1 MADEKITVGIEAD
14 VSAVK
19 DQLTQLKDD
28 IDQGEGLLDYLSAP
42 TVETLKPALDEA
54 RAQIAELMNGL
65 NTEQVSASML
75 SSVKSSLGFI
85 TANVS
90 NIKAIATELGSVF
103 GSIPVEMGE
112 NFNRTVLDMSRNA
125 QQILN
130 TSAASTRILGARTVG
145 SFAMSLQ
152 KDAAFNT
159 AFNAAAKEFNLS
171 GDQQSALLNAI
182 VRQAVPAMYNSDH
195 HRAAVK
201 ASGGTIRD
209 HGVVPDIDS
218 FRERLPAR
226 YDSIDDHL
234 TPTKQE
240 TINENRKMY
249 EGNLSPL
256 EYNKVKKLAAEN
268 KTFERALVANGLA
281 RRTTGVK
288 QTSSG
293 KMPVAGVLEM
303 PEQPI
308 SRMQFAQTLGYMFT
322 DELVPALE
330 GAPGHYHPITSSE
343 ARDTR
348 SIANKNS
355 TVPAEVY
362 AAAKELDSIDVNPV
376 VGKLPAHSAV
386 AQAAQQGKT
395 VALTSNLGKI
405 KPNMYQVMS
414 LTYDDFTSGKVID
427 TQGEVQNLYDNT
439 ARGTSVNK
447 IISQSLFTDL
457 IGMHGNL
464 SNGSG
469 GKTNIEKPLMLQMD
483 LSDRLFETD
492 STGATIFENGAPKQN
507 QETRELIS
515 EMFKRTGEMK
525 YMKDGEERTYHYP
538 VRDYGKNGRY
548 VPTNVKDGKIDWIEE
563 SAFLQASRP
572 YLEKFGVNIFDNFM
586 GEDSM
591 PDGSSFA
598 TLEKFSKTFE
608 ARNRLLT
615 PGVQMSHLGGKM
627 PSMDKVAFVSMSD
640 IFSRE
645 EIDKLDK
652 GKIDKT
658 ETGLDGAMFFMPGY
672 VPGGDATVRAPSVK
686 GVAQSVDYK
695 RMIKDLYG
703 EDVEEF
709 FVPGLNATDEIKALF
724 SRGGFGAIRN
734 AVDEKT
740 GQPKYTQE
748 DIDKNFVDIMKYD
761 ALVTDSVIKTPFVK
775 GKTQDEL
782 RDWFGATLGLSGG
795 MRIVKTAD
803 EFWTRQSQLSNS
815 VGQKLDL
822 TPEELQKN
830 QDLWLSHVKK
840 LEKDPNYAIQT
851 LFSDETE
858 VLSKRIRDN
867 PGLVYSD
874 PMATDRIQS
883 AIDSANLARLNNEI
897 YADGMLAMGLALAN
911 PAEQILKFGKLNDYE
926 VKNADLAKTLSLSDL
941 DKGTSQIASASAL
954 RYTLKENAPEEF
966 AKLFKESGIRG
977 IREARDENGKLKY
990 TSENIKQYLNQDLD
1004 FAGLRYPNNQAEQ
1017 FALHNA
1023 AQYVSLLDKY
1033 GLNSS
1038 GLYMNANTIGKMG
1051 GGDFDGDTVQLLFD
1065 DLYEMAKRTYTNR
1078 TSALGKN
1085 KGADRLKEAPEV
1097 WNRNSNS
1104 DDVAD
1109 LLYRQAIASF
1119 SMGAVYNAND
1129 ALTQINW
1136 EDPDFLKNYGAA
1148 AYDLQAMYDI
1158 DSTFAKTGVRA
1169 EWTSAAQR
1177 ARGLGIP
1184 FVRLF
1189 KGLQGVVENPSEESY
1204 SKMGDF
1210 SKVNFPSIYNAL
1222 TVSMLSTLASHPVQS
1237 GAIDEMIRAQS
1248 ALQGIDKD
1256 IAPEDVIGQK
1266 RKDFLEINNN
1276 AMAQLLTRGA
1286 IPSEQTVSE
1295 LESSLKPWRDAIEG
1309 VYGKKIWDRKKDKR
1323 TDEQNAIIKDF
1334 EDQQRRIAHLKQFGI
1349 HQNFVEV
1356 GNGYAGKGFLKN
1368 NPYTES
1374 KTEFQEAFD
1383 RGQAAQQY
1391 KMAIISGA
1399 SPLSVEATK
1408 AAVSGATVSGAEVAS
1423 AQAKYRGM
1431 TFSKSMLD
1439 SFMDSPEKWY
1449 AKYARDPNT
1458 PPPPKDDNVYNLFG
1472 SAVHNVFDAWA
1483 KDRMSGTT
1491 RSADEYAKLLQDALN
1506 EDALKKDV
1514 YDINGNVVPKLQDR
1528 VSKAFD
1534 FVRSLPELFKDEE
1547 ILGFETVV
1555 QPDFGKGRKSIGKID
1570 LTTRNK
1576 QGEIIHTDLK
1586 PYLAYAGAIDQLN
1599 LYNARGYRLAADGR
1613 LARSQNSHGEEY
1625 SHYEAD
1631 DSAGRPAKYGRV
1643 LSYGDAPGSNTKT
1656 FEYEETSIAESEKK
1670 YQEYANRVEAYANR
1684 GFDTQEIR
1692 NGTWSMLPG
1701 EIGTVNQGN
1710 QEGQPAA
1717 KSFSYTIKR
1726 ADGSVETRTVN
1737 PDTAPEEDEEETEE
1751 EYRKR
1756 NEGTR
1761 ELIDSNTGRGIAKG
1775 IALQEEVNGYF
1786 DELSNMAAT
1795 LRSAARKKENPSG
1808 ANQWEMY
1815 RYKLNEGYYAKMK
1828 SLVGATDEDRATLAK
1843 ERDEAE
1849 GEFWKAVQISSVKDV
1864 ENLNKS
1870 LRNKI
1875 AGEDVDPGTEKAVKE
1890 FDELAESIQKA
1901 TGAYEV
1907 FKEQLANE
1915 VGGTEELDKQRKA
1928 VLEIEKA
1935 IADTEDR
1942 NTAINEQLRL
1952 IDQKRKD
1959 ESLPEEAQQKLTEEK
1974 ETLKKEKKENEEKIK
1989 GFKKERAEMPLTFE
2003 EEEALRKSEEQ
2014 QEEMKRLAAQ
2024 RQEQIRERARNAV
2037 ETDYAALAHTVA
2049 GTDYSAEEV
2058 AKIKKLNLQESI
2070 TTKRANINRLRER
2083 NIFTEDEAAKY
2094 LAQLDSIDVDGY
2106 EAKTIAQANFK
2117 KEQEEKSYEYKQAK
2131 LARERE
2137 DEIATARERNE
2148 ARREGKPVDSR
2159 KHAERQYEA
2168 KLAELE
2174 EQRRVLHDR
2183 VWEKS
2188 LPQQE
2193 RDRAFEERKNL
2204 DKYISEV
2211 KENHDETLRVD
2222 AVADIRDL
2230 NDKLVKENSTRG
2242 ADSFAVQY
2250 AQQFENLSQQIE
2262 EATASYDALQKK
2274 INSGDYKKADK
2285 DAFDEAG
2292 VKLEELKK
2300 NTDGKREDLSDQ
2312 FGKTSDEKLD
2322 NLQHLATGKD
2332 YTPAEIAQMKK
2343 KSLQEQIKSY
2353 VAGQRAIGGNAKIDN
2368 YTRVLA
2374 NIRANKAEAID
2385 LDAYEEE
2392 MREQLELEQEQKE
2405 RQEELRKNRI
2415 LRQAEK
2421 RTRDPYGRRRNT
2433 WRGQVQEQRDN
2444 AKYQLEDDR
2453 EQLEAA
2459 IVKQKAKMSHLQ
2471 VGTDEYDKAK
2481 ASLDE
2486 LEKQLEETGNAAK
2499 KLDGPFGTAS
2509 SAASKLAESAE
2520 KIALSFGKKILR
2532 AALNEAKQFVVEWNA
2547 SMTEIQMITGKTN
2560 TAINELSANLVNTAV
2575 DLRVSASEVG
2585 SAAADLYRQG
2595 LSDEEVSVRLEDVI
2609 KFSKVANI
2617 TTEQA
2622 SKILTTAMSNG
2633 LVSSTEEAMDAMVA
2647 LGDSAA
2653 TTASEI
2659 AKGMQKSA
2667 GATKEAKVSYS
2678 ELLTMLTIITSKTQ
2692 LSGSEAGTT
2701 LRTLFNRLYKVSIGE
2716 DYTDDNNNRI
2726 AATDATRAL
2735 QSVGINMFDE
2745 SGNFRGAYDILVDL
2759 ASGWEGY
2766 NDTQRNVILQTIG
2779 AGRQS
2784 SNLATLLQGLGED
2797 DGELANKYIDL
2808 AENSDGV
2815 TDEKYQA
2822 YYNNLAAAM
2831 DNVKSSFDQLIEIF
2845 DFDDIAIGFLNFIA
2859 ECIQGVTALG
2869 EATYNIL
2876 PVVLT
2881 LGGAIA
2887 GFALTGGNPL
2897 GAMVG
2902 LFAGFGVSGLIGS
2915 FLPEEEKEVDGIGN
2929 LKEQTTE
2936 VVTRKSET
2944 EAFLDRLDELREKEN
2959 RTTEETEELKAG
2971 LVKLES
2977 QFGVST
2983 NASGDFADSM
2993 DEVASAIDNARK
3005 EAAKMT
3011 AQELRFSFLSNVDD
3025 IYDQATSQIID
3036 PNSNTNYNARKHI
3049 ITYAEV
3055 AEKNGGTMP
3064 KTNYGYGTA
3073 SYLTDYL
3080 EWLDEDP
3087 DVQNLMQKF
3096 GLVAGGYVKAS
3107 DLVPFLTNEDYAVST
3122 WEDSPSVRTVL
3133 SSANDSK
3140 YFDENTGTLNTDAAW
3155 SDFVAE
3161 LYGFMYS
3168 KLNEFT
3174 LFANDNNAAVY
3185 KSAIENSVISLLAG
3199 NPDVTND
3206 QITIFS
3212 DLFAKNMVSEI
3223 MTSVGTDAQNSAF
3236 ITKMLGLANEIVSG
3250 DGSYIDVSRYIEENE
3265 TNWNYVQPDGT
3276 VVSGLTKTEAQTR
3289 AQVDYGTRYTV
3300 GEKTFKSYDDA
3311 YAYYINN
3318 TQEGAITEKEVS
3330 VDKKTLLSGYDGN
3343 IYSGPYQDLWDSLK
3357 EWKNPFQKESDK
3369 ELWDRLSSESAD
3381 SNETEMTTT
3390 IYVFDGKEYF
3400 RKKDA
3405 EKASNTFVNGG
3416 IKQTVLGKEDV
3427 NETSSGSIIYQ
3438 SSSDEDASGAVDVNT
3453 SKMADL
3459 MKSLDVAHLQYES
3472 DSNNR
3477 VKFSADAAFET
3488 IVSEG
3493 ITSLEALGKAIDEGL
3508 ITTLADVAENV
3519 PEVRNALERAFEV
3532 DEEGNWKIREG
3543 VGSTEFANIMALI
3556 ASGSMSYTSYGT
3568 MSQSDQMIRQKDY
3581 ISAALSGEEIGSDG
3595 AVSLAT
3601 TLGPELA
3608 SKILSASGR
3617 ALTYEE
3623 LKERYPQMTEEYY
3636 DDLTK
3641 TARSNYIKEDLSDAE
3656 YQYVKTLEANAQYGI
3671 SGLLDSQK
3679 VGYRRDFA
3687 DALMNNNQ
3695 QGVGMLDESMRSI
3708 YTNGDA
3714 TSEMLWAVSAALGEH
3729 DLGFSS
3735 LNWWSK
3741 GYEEACAVLEDL
3753 GLTAEGVKKAMSDL
3767 NDELGIEGIRTS
3779 QKYGASTED
3788 VISNMSQWGD
3798 TAKKTASALKTLNST
3813 VVEAQNNQYYRDKY
3827 RSGAIDD
3834 ETIKAIAEQTGF
3846 DESDVRDRKQAVK
3859 DMLDIT
3865 EAADLEEINNQIDA
3879 LNEIAAQDI
3888 TISAPTITMLDNGTV
3903 DLQTVLSQMEAAA
3916 AEQLLAS
3923 YNSLIESGYEVKLET
3938 YDKGDGTMGARI
3950 VPISNNIKS
3959 IQGKKKSGSGGGGGG
3974 SGKSAAAKLI
3984 EEQDHET
3991 TLREHIIKMIQ
4002 YEETRY
4008 QNADELTNY
4017 GIMLQHEIDEEE
4029 RQTKVIE
4036 QNIEALKSQ
4045 MAQTSKGSDDW
4056 YSLREAI
4063 LKAEES
4069 LAEMNNTIDENK
4081 KKLKENEQ
4089 AILKLHTDLEQEVK
4103 GEIETRIS
4111 EERDMLDGQVSME
4124 ETILEAIRNRYEE
4137 EWELMQKDIDKKK
4150 KALQEEIDLI
4160 DERLQRRKDAEDEA
4174 EKYEELAEYKRQLA
4188 LISTDST
4195 RTKDQAEL
4203 REKIAELE
4211 KELAWDE
4218 AEEEAD
4224 LQKEG
4229 LQDQI
4234 DAYDEYVE
4242 DYQEYLD
4249 DLLENA
4255 NNFADEVNSVMQ
4267 MSHEEMI
4274 AWLQQNVE
4282 AYSNSLAATQE
4293 QMTQGWTDTFKQMK
4307 GIIDTFWEE
4316 IAQHLSSKDNFL
4328 AYMKQ
4333 SSSYQNASDD
4343 EKAQMEYNWET
4354 MYDSWISA
4362 KKVSQEA
4369 IDYSHSDETLNGA
4382 GTSGSDSTSGKYGVS
4397 VSANG
4402 KSFNSGRIYAN
4413 KTEALNAG
4421 RKWVDRIYASAYA
4434 GLDEVKNAQ
4443 QIASIDASVLAA
4455 KNRIYVYKQGGMVDY
4470 TGPAWVDGT
4479 KSRPEAFLS
4488 ADDTQMIRTL
4498 IDGWKYVAMQP
4509 TITNVDGLMKG
4520 GSGGNTIG
4528 DVYVTLN
4535 EAQFNTDEDY
4545 ELVAQKVGEAFT
4557 KELAKNGFTTA
4568 AYAF

>member
-1 MADEKITVGIEAD
+1 MADEKITIGIEVDQISIDRDSLEKEVGQIESDLGQSTGLFENMVPEVSNLFKPLVQNLRAGVED
-14 VSAVK
+14 VSR
-19 DQLTQLKDD
+19 
-28 IDQGEGLLDYLSAP
+28 
-42 TVETLKPALDEA
+42 TLKGALSGEKIGEDV
-54 RAQIAELMNGL
+54 MSGL
-65 NTEQVSASML
+65 NASVGTL
-75 SSVKSSLGFI
+75 
-85 TANVS
+85 TANLANLKLAAS
-90 NIKAIATELGSVF
+90 EIGQAFKAIPSGMEADFNKSLNDMMRTAQSTLDKTYGMGGASRSVSGYATTLKNDSAF
-103 GSIPVEMGE
+103 GAS
-112 NFNRTVLDMSRNA
+112 FNKTM
-125 QQILN
+125 QKYGLN
-130 TSAASTRILGARTVG
+130 EDQRAKL
-145 SFAMSLQ
+145 LQ
-152 KDAAFNT
+152 
-159 AFNAAAKEFNLS
+159 
-171 GDQQSALLNAI
+171 GV
-182 VRQAVPAMYNSDH
+182 VRRVVPAMRNMDISD
-195 HRAAVK
+195 AAIS
-201 ASGGTIRD
+201 ASRGSMKRVD
-209 HGVVPDIDS
+209 FVPTVNN
-218 FRERLPAR
+218 FMERLPAR
-226 YDSIDDHL
+226 YRNLPLNLS
-234 TPTKQE
+234 PT
-240 TINENRKMY
+240 ENIPPSKEGMY
-249 EGNLSPL
+249 EGNLTPA
-256 EYNKVKKLAAEN
+256 EYNKVKMVAEN
-268 KTFERALVANGLA
+268 NNAFERALQRAGVA
-281 RRTTGVK
+281 RRGTAMDGGVK
-288 QTSSG
+288 
-293 KMPVAGVLEM
+293 KAGVLQM
-303 PEQPI
+303 PAQPI
-308 SRMQFAQTLGYMFT
+308 SRRQYAEALGYMFSE
-322 DELVPALE
+322 ELVPALE
-330 GAPGHYHPITSSE
+330 GAPAYYHPVTSLKAS
-343 ARDTR
+343 DTKA
-348 SIANKNS
+348 IAAKNS
-355 TVPAEVY
+355 AVPAAVY
-362 AAAKELDSIDVNPV
+362 SAAAQLDSIDVDPLIMPK
-376 VGKLPAHSAV
+376 GSKSEIDSEAFKK
-386 AQAAQQGKT
+386 GT
-395 VALTSNLGKI
+395 VALTANAAKVR
-405 KPNMYQVMS
+405 PNMYQIMS
-414 LTYDDFTSGKVID
+414 LSYDDFAAGKIID
-427 TQGEVQNLYDNT
+427 TQDETQNQFDDT
-439 ARGTSVNK
+439 ATGRSVNK
-447 IISQSLFTDL
+447 IIYQSGFTDL
-457 IGMHGNL
+457 IGMRGNL
-464 SNGSG
+464 SNGEG
-469 GKTNIEKPLMLQMD
+469 GKENVSAPLMLQIDM
-483 LSDRLFETD
+483 SDRIRKKD
-492 STGATIFENGAPKQN
+492 SEGNLVFENGMPVMDDEGRALVSGMFQKTKQMTYMRN
-507 QETRELIS
+507 GKDETYSYAAIPY
-515 EMFKRTGEMK
+515 GEN
-525 YMKDGEERTYHYP
+525 GES
-538 VRDYGKNGRY
+538 Y
-548 VPTNVKDGKIDWIEE
+548 VPTNVKDGKVTMVRE
-563 SAFLQASRP
+563 SDYIAASRP
-572 YLEKFGVNIFDNFM
+572 WLEQFGVNVFDAFEK
-586 GEDSM
+586 EDAEYANLS
-591 PDGSSFA
+591 
-598 TLEKFSKTFE
+598 KFSKAFDV
-608 ARNRLLT
+608 RNRYTT
-615 PGVQMSHLGGKM
+615 PSVPLEQLGGRM
-627 PSMDKVAFVSMSD
+627 PEASKIGFVDAS
-640 IFSRE
+640 IV
-645 EIDKLDK
+645 K
-652 GKIDKT
+652 GLMKQNGNSENNRDN
-658 ETGLDGAMFFMPGY
+658 EFALDGAFFAMPGY
-672 VPGGDATVRAPSVK
+672 IPGGAGVVRAPGIK
-686 GVAQSVDYK
+686 GSAVGVDFKQIIRDVYGDVDEFLIPGINAPQE
-695 RMIKDLYG
+695 MKDEYVQNGLEGVRKKYSS
-703 EDVEEF
+703 EDV
-709 FVPGLNATDEIKALF
+709 
-724 SRGGFGAIRN
+724 S
-734 AVDEKT
+734 
-740 GQPKYTQE
+740 KY
-748 DIDKNFVDIMKYD
+748 FVDAMQKEMLI
-761 ALVTDSVIKTPFVK
+761 TDSVLKSSFYTS
-775 GKTQDEL
+775 GETQEEMQQVFD
-782 RDWFGATLGLSGG
+782 TVMKMSGG
-795 MRIVKTAD
+795 MRIHKTASD
-803 EFWTRQSQLSNS
+803 YWSTQNSLSAQVS
-815 VGQKLDL
+815 EKLDL
-822 TPEELQKN
+822 SPEELQENADKWTAYISRLEHDPIFAVGELFSNETDPLSVRVKKNPALLN
-830 QDLWLSHVKK
+830 QDPEAQLRLQ
-840 LEKDPNYAIQT
+840 N
-851 LFSDETE
+851 
-858 VLSKRIRDN
+858 
-867 PGLVYSD
+867 
-874 PMATDRIQS
+874 
-883 AIDSANLARLNNEI
+883 AIDSAKNSMLYNEMF
-897 YADGMLAMGLALAN
+897 AKGDASMGLALPN
-911 PAEQILKFGKLNDYE
+911 PGEFFFRVAEMNGLPVVDTNIYG
-926 VKNADLAKTLSLSDL
+926 TLGLGDSKIAVPKLSD
-941 DKGTSQIASASAL
+941 S
-954 RYTLKENAPEEF
+954 LK
-966 AKLFKESGIRG
+966 LG
-977 IREARDENGKLKY
+977 
-990 TSENIKQYLNQDLD
+990 
-1004 FAGLRYPNNQAEQ
+1004 GLRYPNNQGEQ
-1017 FALHNA
+1017 
-1023 AQYVSLLDKY
+1023 QSLENDKAYIDLVDKY
-1033 GLNSS
+1033 GMSRDAV
-1038 GLYMNANTIGKMG
+1038 YMNSKTIGKMG
-1051 GGDFDGDTVQLLFD
+1051 GGDFDGDTVQLIQGKLA
-1065 DLYEMAKRTYTNR
+1065 EIIARTYENR
-1078 TSALGKN
+1078 GKLMEGQ
-1085 KGADRLKEAPEV
+1085 KRKREDLEKEPEE
-1097 WNRNSNS
+1097 WNRKANSG
-1104 DDVAD
+1104 DVAD
-1109 LLYRQAIASF
+1109 FLYRQATAAF
-1119 SMGAVYNAND
+1119 QMGAVSNANES
-1129 ALTQINW
+1129 LSQIDWSNP
-1136 EDPDFLKNYGAA
+1136 EHAARYAQGAK
-1148 AYDLQAMYDI
+1148 DLELMYDI
-1158 DSTFAKTGVRA
+1158 DSTFQKSGIIADWTAAAK
-1169 EWTSAAQR
+1169 E
-1177 ARGLGIP
+1177 ARHLGRP
-1184 FVRLF
+1184 FATMF
-1189 KGLQGVVENPSEESY
+1189 KGLQGIADNPTPENFE
-1204 SKMGDF
+1204 KLGDF
-1210 SKVNFPSIYNAL
+1210 SKVNFASKYNGLTASMITAL
-1222 TVSMLSTLASHPVQS
+1222 AANPLSS
-1237 GAIDEMIRAQS
+1237 GAVNMMIEAQS
-1248 ALQGIDKD
+1248 DLQGIPALK
-1256 IAPEDVIGQK
+1256 ASGVGYKQK
-1266 RKDFLEINNN
+1266 QAEFLELNNH
-1276 AMAQLLTRGA
+1276 AMAEALTRGA
-1286 IPSEQTVSE
+1286 IPSTETIEKMKSALTAWGVALGSKEDGFEGWQTRKPENMDNEQRAAVDAYRRQVGRIKF
-1295 LESSLKPWRDAIEG
+1295 LETLGLSQRSIENG
-1309 VYGKKIWDRKKDKR
+1309 
-1323 TDEQNAIIKDF
+1323 E
-1334 EDQQRRIAHLKQFGI
+1334 
-1349 HQNFVEV
+1349 
-1356 GNGYAGKGFLKN
+1356 GYAAAGFFKN
-1368 NPYTES
+1368 NPLDTDKSTFQSEFDAQKDS
-1374 KTEFQEAFD
+1374 QRAKT
-1383 RGQAAQQY
+1383 
-1391 KMAIISGA
+1391 AIIIGA
-1399 SPLSVEATK
+1399 NKDSLLATK
-1408 AAVSGATVSGAEVAS
+1408 KAGENFARIAA
-1423 AQAKYRGM
+1423 AKQLLNDM
-1431 TFSKSMLD
+1431 TFSYSSLS
-1439 SFMDSPEKWY
+1439 SFVDTPEKWFDRY
-1449 AKYARDPNT
+1449 VEHNDPEDKT
-1458 PPPPKDDNVYNLFG
+1458 PETMLG
-1472 SAVHNVFDAWA
+1472 SLTHKVQEIWA
-1483 KDRMSGTT
+1483 KDRIAAGGIEGA
-1491 RSADEYAKLLQDALN
+1491 RSADEYEA
-1506 EDALKKDV
+1506 V
-1514 YDINGNVVPKLQDR
+1514 
-1528 VSKAFD
+1528 F
-1534 FVRSLPELFKDEE
+1534 RSLLSGDEKIFDTYGLEERERREFLELKDAIGYDPETGKYDENKVKESFKSRFQNSLSYVRELPGMLKDLKIEGTE
-1547 ILGFETVV
+1547 VV
-1555 QPDFGKGRKSIGKID
+1555 TSPDFGEGGRSNFGKID
-1570 LTTRNK
+1570 LLASNPKTGKLIAFDTK
-1576 QGEIIHTDLK
+1576 PSQTDSQIRK
-1586 PYLAYAGAIDQLN
+1586 AKEQVMI
-1599 LYNARGYRLAADGR
+1599 YNARGGMFVPETSSESAHFAYGSDRAKGARPFERGGVISYNIPSTGNPEDRVKMFDIDEQENAEIEKDYQERKAQVVRYAGRGFNRDEIKNHTYRMSTLAAPEVEAGQEVGHDQPAATAATPQQVKVEIDPHSGRAVAQEITLQQGVDSYLEKMTGAQSQLLSLGRRKENPRVPNQWLNYDFMLNAGYNKKMEELNAMGLAADDPR
-1613 LARSQNSHGEEY
+1613 RMALVKARDDAKAEFDRALSISSIKDIENANEALQNHFSKGEIDSSAAGFAKEY
-1625 SHYEAD
+1625 DSLTESVSRATQALDLYKQQTKELEAVND
-1631 DSAGRPAKYGRV
+1631 ANKASLGRV
-1643 LSYGDAPGSNTKT
+1643 NATLTALNETADGYEKQLTDLLSKIEAAQDGSD
-1656 FEYEETSIAESEKK
+1656 EKK
-1670 YQEYANRVEAYANR
+1670 K
-1684 GFDTQEIR
+1684 
-1692 NGTWSMLPG
+1692 L
-1701 EIGTVNQGN
+1701 
-1710 QEGQPAA
+1710 
-1717 KSFSYTIKR
+1717 
-1726 ADGSVETRTVN
+1726 
-1737 PDTAPEEDEEETEE
+1737 EE
-1751 EYRKR
+1751 EYKQLEATAQKNIEKIDE
-1756 NEGTR
+1756 NEGKKESLKRKIETSDKDLTAR
-1761 ELIDSNTGRGIAKG
+1761 KNNIERADAAN
-1775 IALQEEVNGYF
+1775 
-1786 DELSNMAAT
+1786 DELNKTLKDKQAYVSNEAKSYFEKQI
-1795 LRSAARKKENPSG
+1795 RSL
-1808 ANQWEMY
+1808 Q
-1815 RYKLNEGYYAKMK
+1815 
-1828 SLVGATDEDRATLAK
+1828 
-1843 ERDEAE
+1843 
-1849 GEFWKAVQISSVKDV
+1849 VKTT
-1864 ENLNKS
+1864 
-1870 LRNKI
+1870 
-1875 AGEDVDPGTEKAVKE
+1875 GEDLTPEEIAAGKK
-1890 FDELAESIQKA
+1890 DELVDLIESFKKGLAENVKKGVLTKDQEKDLLSQIEGIDA
-1901 TGAYEV
+1901 TAY
-1907 FKEQLANE
+1907 A
-1915 VGGTEELDKQRKA
+1915 
-1928 VLEIEKA
+1928 
-1935 IADTEDR
+1935 
-1942 NTAINEQLRL
+1942 
-1952 IDQKRKD
+1952 
-1959 ESLPEEAQQKLTEEK
+1959 
-1974 ETLKKEKKENEEKIK
+1974 EKI
-1989 GFKKERAEMPLTFE
+1989 
-2003 EEEALRKSEEQ
+2003 EQ
-2014 QEEMKRLAAQ
+2014 Q
-2024 RQEQIRERARNAV
+2024 
-2037 ETDYAALAHTVA
+2037 
-2049 GTDYSAEEV
+2049 
-2058 AKIKKLNLQESI
+2058 LQ
-2070 TTKRANINRLRER
+2070 
-2083 NIFTEDEAAKY
+2083 
-2094 LAQLDSIDVDGY
+2094 
-2106 EAKTIAQANFK
+2106 FK
-2117 KEQEEKSYEYKQAK
+2117 KEQEEKSYRYKQEA
-2131 LARERE
+2131 LARKRE
-2137 DEIATARERNE
+2137 DEIETAHERNQ
-2148 ARREGKPVDSR
+2148 ARREDKPVDKS
-2159 KHAERQYEA
+2159 KHEERQYEA

-2174 EQRRVLHDR
+2174 EQRRVLNDR
-2183 VWEKS
+2183 VWEES

-2193 RDRAFEERKNL
+2193 RDRALEERKNL

-2222 AVADIRDL
+2222 AVADIRDF

-2250 AQQFENLSQQIE
+2250 AQQFENLSRQIE

-2274 INSGDYKKADK
+2274 INSGDYTKADK

-2292 VKLEELKK
+2292 AKLEELKK
-2300 NTDGKREDLSDQ
+2300 NADGKRKDLSDQ
-2312 FGKTSDEKLD
+2312 FDKTSNEKLD

-2343 KSLQEQIKSY
+2343 ESLQEQIKSY

-2368 YTRVLA
+2368 DTRALA

-2560 TAINELSANLVNTAV
+2560 TAINELSANLANTAV
-2575 DLRVSASEVG
+2575 DLRVSTSEVG

-2653 TTASEI
+2653 TTAGEI

-2667 GATKEAKVSYS
+2667 GAAKEAKVSYS

-2726 AATDATRAL
+2726 AATDTTRAL
-2735 QSVGINMFDE
+2735 QSVGISMFDE

-2797 DGELANKYIDL
+2797 NGELANKYIDL

-2897 GAMVG
+2897 GAIVG

-2915 FLPEEEKEVDGIGN
+2915 FLPEEEKEADGIGN

-2993 DEVASAIDNARK
+2993 NEVASAIDNARK

-3049 ITYAEV
+3049 IAYAEV
-3055 AEKNGGTMP
+3055 AEKNGGAMP
-3064 KTNYGYGTA
+3064 ETNYGYGTA

-3080 EWLDEDP
+3080 KWLDEDP

-3107 DLVPFLTNEDYAVST
+3107 DLVPFLTNEDYAVNT
-3122 WEDSPSVRTVL
+3122 WENSPSVRTVL

-3155 SDFVAE
+3155 SDFVGE

-3168 KLNEFT
+3168 KMNEFT

-3199 NPDVTND
+3199 NPDVTDD

-3276 VVSGLTKTEAQTR
+3276 VVSGLTKTEAQAR

-3300 GEKTFKSYDDA
+3300 GEKTFKSYDEA

-3318 TQEGAITEKEVS
+3318 TQEGAITEEEVS

-3369 ELWDRLSSESAD
+3369 ELWDRLNSESAD

-3390 IYVFDGKEYF
+3390 KYIFDGKEYF

-3405 EKASNTFVNGG
+3405 EKALNTFINGG
-3416 IKQTVLGKEDV
+3416 INQTVLGKEDV
-3427 NETSSGSIIYQ
+3427 NKTSSGIIIYQ

-3595 AVSLAT
+3595 AASLAT

-3608 SKILSASGR
+3608 SKVLSASGR

-3636 DDLTK
+3636 DDLMK

-3767 NDELGIEGIRTS
+3767 NDELGIEGIRAS

-3798 TAKKTASALKTLNST
+3798 TAKKTASGLKTLNST

-3888 TISAPTITMLDNGTV
+3888 TISAPTITMLDNGSV

-3950 VPISNNIKS
+3950 VPVSNNIKS

-3984 EEQDHET
+3984 EEQDRET

-4056 YSLREAI
+4056 YNLREAI

-4282 AYSNSLAATQE
+4282 AYGNSLTATQE

-4369 IDYSHSDETLNGA
+4369 IDYSHSDETLSGA

-4421 RKWVDRIYASAYA
+4421 RKWVDRIYASAYV